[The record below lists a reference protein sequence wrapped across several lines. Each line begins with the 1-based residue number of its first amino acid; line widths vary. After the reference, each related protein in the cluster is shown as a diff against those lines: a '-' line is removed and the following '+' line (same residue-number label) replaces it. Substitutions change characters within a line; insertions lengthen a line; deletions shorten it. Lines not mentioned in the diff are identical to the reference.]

1 LDGSHYW
8 ELITASLSHVF
19 EQHLWFQMVT
29 RPVPDKCII
38 GNWPTSK
45 IAHSKIAQIAH
56 VDTDEDSPYNAVY
69 ANIFLE
75 E

>member
-1 LDGSHYW
+1 
-8 ELITASLSHVF
+8 
-19 EQHLWFQMVT
+19 MVT

-45 IAHSKIAQIAH
+45 IAYSKIAQIAH